1 MMNFNSLQMFSG
13 KCSDQ
18 LVVFN
23 LIFPVKCT
31 VSVSHNFS
39 STDPGKIETDIFT
52 IFAFSLS
59 GQKLNSKNAIR
70 FFVHPNFLW
79 LLKSRKTE
87 EDLKYA
93 VETSRSISTWQSRDK
108 LLTKRFKFLRFPWSC
123 QLAVV
128 FVVHKTHNVIP
139 PFCSDALAVPALDVR
154 HDRSSARSACFVGSI
169 FACVSSVYY
178 QTEESV
184 MNVRSSWNP
193 LRENTNLKLTQIKCS
208 FII

>member
-1 MMNFNSLQMFSG
+1 MYGLRWAWAT
-13 KCSDQ
+13 
-18 LVVFN
+18 
-23 LIFPVKCT
+23 IFPARTLVKLR
-31 VSVSHNFS
+31 HRY
-39 STDPGKIETDIFT
+39 IFT

-70 FFVHPNFLW
+70 FFVHPNFLR
-79 LLKSRKTE
+79 LLKSRKTD

-93 VETSRSISTWQSRDK
+93 VETSQSIPTWQSRDK
-108 LLTKRFKFLRFPWSC
+108 LLTKRFKFLRFPWYC

-128 FVVHKTHNVIP
+128 SVVHKTHNVIP

-154 HDRSSARSACFVGSI
+154 HDRSSARSAYFVGSI
-169 FACVSSVYY
+169 FACVSGVYY
-178 QTEESV
+178 QTEFEESL

-193 LRENTNLKLTQIKCS
+193 LRENTNLKLTQMKCS